1 MTTPIQPLR
10 IAFVGGGSMARAH
23 ARALRRLSTPVTI
36 TGVFDADDST
46 AEDFATTFRTT
57 SFASIDTLLSSAR
70 PEIVHICTTA
80 GAHFDAAR
88 KAVDAGAHVYVEK
101 PFVENLSDANVLLAL
116 AASKNRLICAG
127 HQLLADPVYEA
138 LRRSAREVVP
148 FVRAESLL
156 SFASPTVRLDAPPQV
171 RAAQL
176 LDVLPHPLYTL
187 VAALEWMAPGARVTL
202 AAGSASPD
210 SLEGLFTAGGIE
222 GRLHVSLVTR
232 PVASTLS
239 MTGANGTVVADFI
252 RGSVTG
258 VVNPGTTP
266 IEKILN
272 PALDGA
278 KSVVRSLTGVAR
290 RLLTHGEYPGLA
302 VLIDRFYMAVRNGG
316 ASPTSPEHLLRVVSL
331 YESMVEM
338 VRAATPATPVPARLV
353 LRPGIPIVAVT
364 GASGFLGTALA
375 RKLADRGFR
384 VRGIGRGPDPQ
395 RPDIHEWIRADVSRA
410 IPPGAFDGVH
420 AVVHAAAATS
430 GGFSAHQR
438 HSVDS
443 ARRVVDAAAAAGVRR
458 LVHISSI
465 SVVRPPFG
473 YGEVQDESTPMADEA
488 QTLGAYT
495 WGKCAS
501 EALLVERAAA
511 AGVPVRVIRPAA
523 LTDRRRPELPGL
535 AGKRLFGP
543 WHLFLGRPSHAFAAC
558 DVELAA
564 EAITWSVECFDEAP
578 PVVNLFDP
586 SIDTRG
592 SLIRQL
598 RTDGWRGRG
607 VWVPISWLSIAVKGI
622 TGALSIGRG
631 HKPAGPNVWQVL
643 RPRRFDSAVST
654 RVFDAMRRATPRDIP
669 VADGESEPAELA
681 AKDGAYA

>member
-1 MTTPIQPLR
+1 
-10 IAFVGGGSMARAH
+10 MARAH
-23 ARALRRLSTPVTI
+23 ARALRRTSTPVTI

-57 SFASIDTLLSSAR
+57 SFASIDTLLRDAK
-70 PEIVHICTTA
+70 PEVVHICTTA

-88 KAVDAGAHVYVEK
+88 KALDGGAHVYVEK
-101 PFVENLSDANVLLAL
+101 PFVETLSDANALLAL

-138 LRRSAREVVP
+138 LRRSAHEVVP
-148 FVRAESLL
+148 FVRTESLL
-156 SFASPTVRLDAPPQV
+156 SFASPTVRVDAPPQV

-202 AAGSASPD
+202 VTGSASPD
-210 SLEGLFTAGGIE
+210 SLEGLFTAGGVE

-239 MTGANGTVVADFI
+239 MTGANGTIVADFI

-258 VVNPGTTP
+258 IVNPGTTP

-272 PALDGA
+272 PALDGIRA
-278 KSVVRSLTGVAR
+278 TARSLTGVAR

-302 VLIDRFYMAVRNGG
+302 VLIDRFYTAVRDGG

-331 YESMVEM
+331 YEDMVAM
-338 VRAATPATPVPARLV
+338 VRAAAPAARATAPTARRAVRAGTPV
-353 LRPGIPIVAVT
+353 VAVT
-364 GASGFLGTALA
+364 GASGFLGTAVA

-395 RPDIHEWIRADVSRA
+395 RPDIHEWVRADVSREL
-410 IPPGAFDGVH
+410 PPAAFDGVY

-438 HSVDS
+438 HSVDG

-465 SVVRPPFG
+465 SVVRPPRG
-473 YGEVQDESTPMADEA
+473 YGEVQSESTPTADDA

-501 EALLVERAAA
+501 ETLLMQRAAA
-511 AGVPVRVIRPAA
+511 GGIPVRVVRPAA

-535 AGKRLFGP
+535 AGKRLFGR

-558 DVELAA
+558 DVDLAA
-564 EAITWSVECFDEAP
+564 DAIAWYVECFDEAP
-578 PVVNLFDP
+578 PIVNLLDP
-586 SIDTRG
+586 SIQSRE

-607 VWVPISWLSIAVKGI
+607 VWVPISWLSFAVKGVQ
-622 TGALSIGRG
+622 GALSIARGR
-631 HKPAGPNVWQVL
+631 KPAGPDVWQVL
-643 RPRRFDSAVST
+643 RPRRFDSAVSA

-669 VADGESEPAELA
+669 ATDRESEPAEFA
-681 AKDGAYA
+681 TKDGAYA